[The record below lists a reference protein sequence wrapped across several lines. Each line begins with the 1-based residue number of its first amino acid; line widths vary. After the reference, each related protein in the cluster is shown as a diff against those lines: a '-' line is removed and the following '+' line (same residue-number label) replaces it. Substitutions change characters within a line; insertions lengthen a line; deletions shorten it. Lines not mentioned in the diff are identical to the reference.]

1 MLVKYAI
8 IIGDIKIIY
17 TCTHAPI
24 ILQHVTILTGTLIGT
39 NIIGTDMIT
48 VSISQITFMDI
59 CETTQHYYLK
69 SIYIDDHYPL
79 L

>member
-1 MLVKYAI
+1 MYASKYAI

-39 NIIGTDMIT
+39 NIIGAGMIT
-48 VSISQITFMDI
+48 VSISQITFIDI
-59 CETTQHYYLK
+59 CETTQLK